1 MRKKAA
7 DISRNAHH
15 KFLST
20 AQQQETNKKQARDTS
35 ILPRWGTAV
44 RDTPNK
50 NKQVASITVDLQI
63 SSERWRDQ
71 CISVDIG
78 FTELFAIYRLRR
90 NK

>member
-35 ILPRWGTAV
+35 ILPR
-44 RDTPNK
+44 
-50 NKQVASITVDLQI
+50 
-63 SSERWRDQ
+63 
-71 CISVDIG
+71 
-78 FTELFAIYRLRR
+78 
-90 NK
+90 